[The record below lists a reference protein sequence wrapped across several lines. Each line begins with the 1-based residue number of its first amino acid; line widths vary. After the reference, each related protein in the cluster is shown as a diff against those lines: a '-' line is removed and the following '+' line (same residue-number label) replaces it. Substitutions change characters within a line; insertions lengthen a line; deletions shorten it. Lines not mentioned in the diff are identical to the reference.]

1 MKTKERKRQRHI
13 SARMEAQLVYT
24 QPKVFNRNR
33 FVLRLATVFAVVLAL
48 VFAMSI
54 FFRVETVNVAG
65 VTKYNEYDVFEASG
79 IAKGEYLLTLS
90 KSRISS
96 KILQKLPYV
105 NSVRIGIDLPG
116 TVNIEIEELAVVYSI
131 GAKDGS
137 SWLMDSRGKVL
148 EKVSASHATTYTKI
162 EGVLL
167 DAPVAGQRATA
178 YEEPTESTLPEGVTA
193 PVIVTAQE
201 RLDAAIAL
209 LVQMERNGIMG
220 QAVSVDAS
228 KLTNLSFWYKD
239 QYQVVL
245 GDDTSLE
252 YKMQL
257 IKAAIEQMGD
267 YRNGVLDVSF
277 TIRPDEVIYTPFE

>member
-13 SARMEAQLVYT
+13 HAKLEAQLVYT

-33 FVLRLATVFAVVLAL
+33 FLLRLATVFAIVLAL
-48 VFAMSI
+48 IFAMSI

-79 IAKGEYLLTLS
+79 ITKGEYLLTLS

-116 TVNIEIEELAVVYSI
+116 TVNIEVEELAVVYSI

-137 SWLMDSRGKVL
+137 FWLMDSRGKVL
-148 EKVSASHATTYTKI
+148 EKVSAAQATTYTKI
-162 EGVLL
+162 EGVDL
-167 DAPVAGQRATA
+167 DAPVAGQMATA
-178 YEEPTESTLPEGVTA
+178 YEEPPDSTLPEGVTA

-228 KLTNLSFWYKD
+228 KLNNLSFWYKD
-239 QYQVVL
+239 QYQIQM
-245 GDDTSLE
+245 GDSSSLE
-252 YKMQL
+252 YKMRL
-257 IKAAIEQMGD
+257 IKAAIDQMGD
-267 YRNGVLDVSF
+267 YRNGTLDVSF